1 MLAAAQ
7 MHPVNLLTTF
17 VWPGL
22 ALPFFFL
29 PFPSLLFSFPFL
41 FWWGAK
47 KDRQKLTHLDKIDPF

>member
-22 ALPFFFL
+22 AFLFPSL
-29 PFPSLLFSFPFL
+29 PFPSLLLSFPFL
-41 FWWGAK
+41 VGCK
-47 KDRQKLTHLDKIDPF
+47 EGQTKTDPFRQN